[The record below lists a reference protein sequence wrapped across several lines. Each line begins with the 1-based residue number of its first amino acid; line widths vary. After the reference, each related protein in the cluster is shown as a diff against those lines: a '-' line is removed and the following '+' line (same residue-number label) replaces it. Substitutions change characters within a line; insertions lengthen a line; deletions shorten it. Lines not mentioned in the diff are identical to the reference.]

1 MRIAALILIALAAQV
16 AVAENV
22 GVRVLLGL
30 TDEASTKWDG
40 SATVRGATIAAVDP
54 WRFEEDDAVLDGG
67 SWRCS
72 THNIRLFGRR
82 ADKPVVANGVFLR
95 LADVNGDAELDI
107 KTEQGDFTVK
117 LSEIPYGTPVKKLDG
132 RVMVDRV
139 PPVERLTTNRDE
151 QDYPAVAAGA
161 NGEVWLAWIE
171 FTHSAD
177 HDRLR
182 ANMTEAPK
190 DFDAWKALPGGD
202 RLWARRYAGGQWGEP
217 IALTGAGEDLYRPA
231 VAIDSSGRVWVFWS
245 AQNDGNFDVWARVI
259 EGGRPGGTVQ
269 ISRAAGS
276 DIDPVAAADA
286 SGRVWVAWQ
295 GWRNGQASIF
305 TATQAG
311 EAFSE
316 PAILAS
322 SRGNEWNPAI
332 AADASGRVTVAW
344 DSYRNGNYDVFMR
357 TAEDGRWGNE
367 QTVAAT
373 ARYEAYP
380 SIAYEPGGRLWVAY
394 EEGHERW
401 GKDFG
406 ADESTGVALYKGRQ
420 VRLRGFEPSG
430 RAVASSVDV
439 GGMLPGKASQKA
451 DMIGRQADFQED
463 LLPKPNAWKERAG
476 HQPTEISQ
484 GPKNSYPRL
493 HVDGSGRL
501 WMAVRS
507 NHPIW
512 WTSSGTVWS
521 EYVLSYDGAQWS
533 GPIFLSYSDNLLDNR
548 PGMASTGDGELM
560 VVGSSDYRR
569 RYHRPRRNEVAEDPY
584 NNDLFANL
592 VKLAP
597 GSGKL
602 EVKAAAAMK
611 VAEAPPEDAIER
623 AAIERVRSA
632 RLEGNYKVLL
642 GEFHRHSEI
651 SMDGGG
657 DGSIIDQFR
666 YMLDAA
672 DMDWAGCCDHDNG
685 DHREYTW
692 WITQKLT
699 DIFYAPGRF
708 VPMFSYERS
717 VGYPEGHRNII
728 FVQRG
733 VHTLARLPR
742 SKPDE
747 EGPAP
752 DTEMLYRYLRQ
763 FNGIVAVHTSG
774 TGMGTDWRNNDPL
787 VEPFVEIYQGTR
799 QNYERPDAP
808 RANSAEDSIGG
819 WRPKGFINLALEM
832 GYKLAF
838 QSSSDHISTHMSYCN
853 ALVEEAT
860 RESVLEAF
868 QKRHVYGATDVIL
881 AEYSCGDHIMG
892 DEFDSPQP
900 PELNIKLAGTAPFAK
915 VHIIKDNTYVY
926 TAEPG
931 TREVEFTWRDAA
943 PERGKQSYYYVRGEQ
958 QDGEIVWVSPMWI
971 TYTGN

>member
-1 MRIAALILIALAAQV
+1 
-16 AVAENV
+16 
-22 GVRVLLGL
+22 
-30 TDEASTKWDG
+30 
-40 SATVRGATIAAVDP
+40 
-54 WRFEEDDAVLDGG
+54 
-67 SWRCS
+67 
-72 THNIRLFGRR
+72 
-82 ADKPVVANGVFLR
+82 
-95 LADVNGDAELDI
+95 
-107 KTEQGDFTVK
+107 
-117 LSEIPYGTPVKKLDG
+117 
-132 RVMVDRV
+132 
-139 PPVERLTTNRDE
+139 
-151 QDYPAVAAGA
+151 
-161 NGEVWLAWIE
+161 
-171 FTHSAD
+171 
-177 HDRLR
+177 
-182 ANMTEAPK
+182 
-190 DFDAWKALPGGD
+190 
-202 RLWARRYAGGQWGEP
+202 
-217 IALTGAGEDLYRPA
+217 
-231 VAIDSSGRVWVFWS
+231 
-245 AQNDGNFDVWARVI
+245 
-259 EGGRPGGTVQ
+259 
-269 ISRAAGS
+269 
-276 DIDPVAAADA
+276 
-286 SGRVWVAWQ
+286 
-295 GWRNGQASIF
+295 
-305 TATQAG
+305 
-311 EAFSE
+311 
-316 PAILAS
+316 
-322 SRGNEWNPAI
+322 
-332 AADASGRVTVAW
+332 
-344 DSYRNGNYDVFMR
+344 
-357 TAEDGRWGNE
+357 
-367 QTVAAT
+367 
-373 ARYEAYP
+373 
-380 SIAYEPGGRLWVAY
+380 
-394 EEGHERW
+394 
-401 GKDFG
+401 
-406 ADESTGVALYKGRQ
+406 
-420 VRLRGFEPSG
+420 
-430 RAVASSVDV
+430 
-439 GGMLPGKASQKA
+439 MLPGKASQKA

-569 RYHRPRRNEVAEDPY
+569 RYHRPRRNEVAEDHY
-584 NNDLFANL
+584 NSDLFASL

-602 EVKAAAAMK
+602 EVKAAAAME
-611 VAEAPPEDAIER
+611 VAQAPPEDAIER